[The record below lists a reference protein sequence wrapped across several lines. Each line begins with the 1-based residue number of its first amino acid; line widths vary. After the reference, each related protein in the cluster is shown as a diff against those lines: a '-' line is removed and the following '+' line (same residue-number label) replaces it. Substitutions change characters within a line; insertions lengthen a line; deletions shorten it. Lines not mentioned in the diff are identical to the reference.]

1 MPEKTVERA
10 PEKELAR
17 ALLAQKR
24 AFSEDGEPCCE
35 VRLADLSRLA
45 SKIAEKCDGIADAMN
60 ADFGNRSRH
69 ESYVAELYTT
79 LAGIRHIKKN
89 LASWMKPENRPV
101 NKVFL
106 PAKAGVRYRARGVA
120 GIISP
125 WNYPFYLAIMP
136 LATAL
141 AAGNRVMLKPSEE
154 APATAALM
162 KEMLSEIF
170 PPERVCTVCGGPE
183 VGAAFSA
190 LPFDILL
197 FTGSTTVG
205 RHIMTAAAKNLTPVI
220 LELGGKSPALVGP
233 SADLSLA
240 ADRVALGKAFNAGQT
255 CVAPDYALVPRA
267 KVDAFAEKVAA
278 VWRKSYPALADNPDY
293 TSIINQRHFERING
307 LLDDAKQKGARI
319 QHINPT
325 NETLYPSR
333 RKIAPTLVLDPTPE
347 MRLMQEEIFGPILPV
362 VPYGDLSQA
371 VAFINQRPRP
381 LALYVF
387 DSDRKLVEGIL
398 SKTVSGGACV
408 NDVMLHVAQD
418 ELPFGGVGESGMGQY
433 HGREGFEA
441 FSHKQAVF
449 WQKTP
454 NTQGFLRPPYP
465 RSLMAI
471 LRMLLRWG

>member
-1 MPEKTVERA
+1 MPENIAECA
-10 PEKELAR
+10 PEKFLPSV
-17 ALLAQKR
+17 LDAQR
-24 AFSEDGEPCCE
+24 QAFLRNGEPGLDA
-35 VRLADLSRLA
+35 RLDDLSRLA
-45 SKIAEKCDGIADAMN
+45 SLIAAKSDDAADAMN
-60 ADFGNRSRH
+60 SDFGNRSRH
-69 ESYVAELYTT
+69 ESYAAELYTT

-89 LASWMKPENRPV
+89 LASWMKPESRPV

-106 PAKAGVRYRARGVA
+106 PAKAGVRCRARGVA

-125 WNYPFYLAIMP
+125 WNYPFYLAMMP

-141 AAGNRVMLKPSEE
+141 AAGNRAMLKPSEF
-154 APATAALM
+154 APATAFLM
-162 KEMLSEIF
+162 KEMLSGLF
-170 PPERVCTVCGGPE
+170 PPEKVFTACGGPE

-190 LPFDILL
+190 LAFDIML
-197 FTGSTTVG
+197 FTGSTAVG
-205 RHIMTAAAKNLTPVI
+205 HHVMTAAAKNLTPVI

-233 SADLSLA
+233 SADLSHA

-267 KVDAFAEKVAA
+267 KVDAFADKVAA
-278 VWRKSYPALADNPDY
+278 VWRRSYPALADNPDY
-293 TSIINQRHFERING
+293 TAIINQSHYERLKG
-307 LLDDAKQKGARI
+307 LLDDARQKGARI
-319 QHINPT
+319 LNINST
-325 NETLYPSR
+325 AEAFYPSR
-333 RKIAPTLVLDPTPE
+333 RKIAPTLILDATPE
-347 MRLMQEEIFGPILPV
+347 MRVMQEEIFGPLLPV
-362 VPYGDLSQA
+362 VPYDSLDQA
-371 VAFINQRPRP
+371 MEFIRRRPRP

-387 DSDRKLVEGIL
+387 DTKRQVTDRVLAGTI
-398 SKTVSGGACV
+398 SGGACV

-418 ELPFGGVGESGMGQY
+418 ELPFGGIGESGMGLY

-465 RSLMAI
+465 KSLMAI